1 LLPGIG
7 GTAGPAWAVVP
18 EESPRSPNDKRSGL
32 GDDGSAPVS
41 QGVREGS
48 AIATVLVLDKD
59 PLQLELAAVL
69 LKRDSHKAITTA
81 EPETAL
87 DALRNQAVDLV
98 VIDTSLPRHDG
109 YRLGQQIRQM
119 KPQVPVV
126 VVSDCNDDDFIVRS
140 LLAFADE
147 YVIKPYSPRQL
158 LARIYALLRRTGA
171 THVNR
176 NADGTIVIGNLSL
189 NLHQMQVN
197 VGATRVAL
205 TPREIS
211 LLSALMMNPNRVL
224 ARSQLV
230 RLAWGDDFEGCQK
243 TVDVCIQRLRKKIQP
258 HLVGPDYIEAVRGFG
273 YKLQRPESRA
283 DARAMKTSVVAAAQS
298 A

>member
-1 LLPGIG
+1 
-7 GTAGPAWAVVP
+7 
-18 EESPRSPNDKRSGL
+18 
-32 GDDGSAPVS
+32 
-41 QGVREGS
+41 
-48 AIATVLVLDKD
+48 
-59 PLQLELAAVL
+59 LASVL
-69 LKRDSHKAITTA
+69 LKRDSHNPITTA
-81 EPETAL
+81 EPETAIQ
-87 DALRNQAVDLV
+87 ALEGQEIDLV
-98 VIDTSLPRHDG
+98 LIDPSLPRHDG
-109 YRLGQQIRQM
+109 YRLGQQIRHM
-119 KPQVPVV
+119 KPHVPVI
-126 VVSDCNDDDFIVRS
+126 VVSDCQDEDYIVRS

-158 LARIYALLRRTGA
+158 LARVHALLRRTGA

-176 NADGTIVIGNLSL
+176 SADGNIVIGSLTL
-189 NLHQMQVN
+189 NLHQMQVS
-197 VGATRVAL
+197 VGTTRVAL

-258 HLVGPDYIEAVRGFG
+258 HLVGEDYIEAVRGFG
-273 YKLQRPESRA
+273 YKLQRPERPMSISAHPRQ
-283 DARAMKTSVVAAAQS
+283 AATAAS

>member
-1 LLPGIG
+1 V
-7 GTAGPAWAVVP
+7 T
-18 EESPRSPNDKRSGL
+18 
-32 GDDGSAPVS
+32 
-41 QGVREGS
+41 
-48 AIATVLVLDKD
+48 IATVLVLDKD
-59 PLQLELAAVL
+59 PLQLELTSVL
-69 LKRDSHKAITTA
+69 LKRDSHRPITTA

-87 DALRNQAVDLV
+87 ETLEAEKVDLV
-98 VIDTSLPRHDG
+98 LLETSLPRHDG

-126 VVSDCNDDDFIVRS
+126 VVSECREEDYIVRT

-147 YVIKPYSPRQL
+147 YVMKPYSPRQL
-158 LARIYALLRRTGA
+158 LARVHALLRRSGA
-171 THVNR
+171 IHVAR
-176 NADGTIVIGNLSL
+176 NSDGAIVIGELSL
-189 NLHQMQVN
+189 NLHQMQVV
-197 VGATRVAL
+197 VGSTRVVL

-230 RLAWGDDFEGCQK
+230 RLAWGDDFDGGHK

-258 HLVGPDYIEAVRGFG
+258 HLMGEDYIEAVRGFG
-273 YKLQRPESRA
+273 YKLQRPERSSVASRP
-283 DARAMKTSVVAAAQS
+283 RAGVLVAAAQS